1 MTELPSRIRKARQA
15 SRLTQAELAGR
26 IGVKRSAVTQWEQA
40 DGTTPS
46 IRHLIEIAEYTG
58 VHLEWLAVGRGPE
71 RMAEGGGES
80 AETSSPDTQPLDE
93 EERALLQRFRRLSMS
108 KRRNVLDMLDT
119 LGSASAPL
127 LHGQTLAPKL

>member
-40 DGTTPS
+40 AGTTPN

-58 VHLEWLAVGRGPE
+58 VHLEWLAIGRGPE
-71 RMAEGGGES
+71 RIATGGGES
-80 AETSSPDTQPLDE
+80 AEASPPESQPLDE
-93 EERALLQRFRRLSMS
+93 QERALLQRFRCLSMS
-108 KRRNVLDMLDT
+108 KRRNVLDLLDT

-127 LHGQTLAPKL
+127 VHGQPLSPKL